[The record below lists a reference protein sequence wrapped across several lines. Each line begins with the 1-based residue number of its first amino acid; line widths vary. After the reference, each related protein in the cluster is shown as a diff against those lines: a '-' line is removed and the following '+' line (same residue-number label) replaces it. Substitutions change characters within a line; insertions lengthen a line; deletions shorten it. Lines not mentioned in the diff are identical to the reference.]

1 MNAAAQPLAVSM
13 SVLLALVADAIWLAI
28 AVVAYPLF
36 ARASLR
42 TAVAFVA
49 LTSVALALSAVE
61 NSQLL
66 TLRSLSQAYA
76 AAGAAD
82 RELFETLRVLF
93 GSARNWAHYTH
104 LMVTGISI
112 LAFFVALFR
121 FFLVPRALAAFGI
134 AAAMLQIVTVTMPI
148 FGRPVVFRCSRRSDL
163 QSFRSPPGFS
173 SRASPR
179 RDFPTEV
186 PMTGDDAMRTV
197 QQQARHAG
205 VLYFVMGLIA
215 PIGLLVVPD
224 AIVVSG
230 DATATA
236 ENIRESGEL
245 LRLGI
250 ATDLVHQVIAIF
262 LVLALYRLFKPV
274 SVTLARQLVVLGAL
288 VSVPIVFFNTLNYL
302 AALSLTS
309 GADFLS
315 VFGQPELDALAY
327 LFMRLHARGL
337 TVASVFWGLWL
348 FPFGL
353 LAIRSGFIPP
363 VFGYLLFVAGF
374 GYLASAT
381 SILVLPELS
390 PFVSKFAML
399 LYTCELPIIFWLL
412 IRGARGPA
420 AAMPASTA

>member
-1 MNAAAQPLAVSM
+1 MK
-13 SVLLALVADAIWLAI
+13 
-28 AVVAYPLF
+28 
-36 ARASLR
+36 
-42 TAVAFVA
+42 
-49 LTSVALALSAVE
+49 
-61 NSQLL
+61 
-66 TLRSLSQAYA
+66 
-76 AAGAAD
+76 
-82 RELFETLRVLF
+82 
-93 GSARNWAHYTH
+93 
-104 LMVTGISI
+104 
-112 LAFFVALFR
+112 
-121 FFLVPRALAAFGI
+121 
-134 AAAMLQIVTVTMPI
+134 
-148 FGRPVVFRCSRRSDL
+148 
-163 QSFRSPPGFS
+163 
-173 SRASPR
+173 
-179 RDFPTEV
+179 
-186 PMTGDDAMRTV
+186 TV
-197 QQQARHAG
+197 QQQARRAG

-215 PIGLLVVPD
+215 PIGLLVVPN

-230 DATATA
+230 DAAATA

-274 SVTLARQLVVLGAL
+274 SESLARQLVVLGAL
-288 VSVPIVFFNTLNYL
+288 VSVPIVFINTLNYL

-315 VFGQPELDALAY
+315 VFGQAELDALAY

-363 VFGYLLFVAGF
+363 VFGYLLFIAGF

-381 SILVLPELS
+381 SILVLPQLS

-399 LYTCELPIIFWLL
+399 LYTGELPIMFWLL

-420 AAMPASTA
+420 AATPVTAP